1 VYEANHHE
9 DHVMEMPQ
17 SGEPVRGREN
27 MRKFHVR
34 LTQRA
39 TAALKEHRKR
49 QLEERIERGD
59 LWQEQGLV
67 FPSAAGQPELRL
79 QGPS

>member
-1 VYEANHHE
+1 
-9 DHVMEMPQ
+9 
-17 SGEPVRGREN
+17 

-59 LWQEQGLV
+59 L
-67 FPSAAGQPELRL
+67 
-79 QGPS
+79 